1 MPRHG
6 VRPAIAALLAA
17 LLAACGGGG
26 DGGNATPVAAP
37 PPAVASALNDN
48 TAYSSAAGA
57 SLATSSELAVT
68 SSRTLA
74 LAGTNVAYSASAGHL
89 DSLDPLNSATKASM
103 RRLHGGRRGTVAAAR
118 LLLQRRPGLGGSRRP
133 DARRRHAARRGDPA
147 VVGARLQHARS
158 SVSEFAA
165 RRRAR
170 SARAAKIAESDRN
183 VYR

>member
-6 VRPAIAALLAA
+6 VRPAIAALHAA

-37 PPAVASALNDN
+37 APAVADALNDN

-57 SLATSSELAVT
+57 SLATSSERAAT

-89 DSLDPLNSATKASM
+89 DARDPLSGSAASAQ
-103 RRLHGGRRGTVAAAR
+103 G
-118 LLLQRRPGLGGSRRP
+118 
-133 DARRRHAARRGDPA
+133 
-147 VVGARLQHARS
+147 
-158 SVSEFAA
+158 
-165 RRRAR
+165 
-170 SARAAKIAESDRN
+170 
-183 VYR
+183 